1 MRTINKNESAE
12 IVIKKSKFIANI
24 FRVNSEEEAK
34 KTLNEISKKY
44 FDAKHNCYAY
54 VIQEIENLDEKE
66 SINLTSEEKNKEP
79 NERKTELKDY
89 RIETKEKF
97 SDNGEPQGTAGS
109 PILEIIKKKELY
121 NVIIIVTRYFGGILL
136 GTGGLVRAYSDATT
150 KVINSATISNE
161 TIGLEVEIEIEYT
174 MLEMFKYYCNKNG
187 INIVNIVYEDNIKCY
202 VEVTNV
208 ELENLL
214 DINENNCKIVGYRII
229 RTKNIRKK
237 ASEN

>member
-34 KTLNEISKKY
+34 KTLNEVSKKY

-136 GTGGLVRAYSDATT
+136 GTGGLTRAYSEAAKEAIEKCEIVEKNFGDEYAISTNYQNQKDLIYELKKSEIVILKQEYSEDVKIYIDVPKEKEGILNNMLRILEEQNKI
-150 KVINSATISNE
+150 KVKEEKIKE
-161 TIGLEVEIEIEYT
+161 
-174 MLEMFKYYCNKNG
+174 
-187 INIVNIVYEDNIKCY
+187 NILI
-202 VEVTNV
+202 
-208 ELENLL
+208 
-214 DINENNCKIVGYRII
+214 
-229 RTKNIRKK
+229 
-237 ASEN
+237 

>member
-136 GTGGLVRAYSDATT
+136 GTGGLTRAYSEAD
-150 KVINSATISNE
+150 KESI
-161 TIGLEVEIEIEYT
+161 
-174 MLEMFKYYCNKNG
+174 
-187 INIVNIVYEDNIKCY
+187 
-202 VEVTNV
+202 
-208 ELENLL
+208 
-214 DINENNCKIVGYRII
+214 
-229 RTKNIRKK
+229 
-237 ASEN
+237 